1 MLCPA
6 IQMRQSNGY
15 AAPCLFQG
23 PVKVSGKILPLFY
36 SFKAKVTKQKNI
48 ILPLNYEDPP
58 RLKGLAKPRKHQER
72 HNRPMLLN
80 RPTRIPKPIKANL
93 GINNLAKIREFQP
106 QNEISVRRLHMRRRR
121 PKHV

>member
-58 RLKGLAKPRKHQER
+58 RLKGRAKPRKHQER
-72 HNRPMLLN
+72 LN
-80 RPTRIPKPIKANL
+80 RPSRSPQPIKTNL
-93 GINNLAKIREFQP
+93 VINNLAKMLEFRLRNDP
-106 QNEISVRRLHMRRRR
+106 IIFVRLLHIRRRR